1 MKKLY
6 TLVFFLTTSIMLGQS
21 NYLVENFNYTAATPL
36 TSNGW
41 NKHSGTTNPILVSD
55 AGLTF
60 SGYIGSGV
68 GNAALVNNSGE
79 DLNKPFGADINSG
92 SVYASFLVSVT
103 ATAPL
108 VYFFHLGYYA
118 APTAPVYT
126 ALSTAFRARTYIAP
140 GADPATQFKLGLAF
154 NASTATQGETS
165 NLTIGQTYL
174 VVVKYKFI
182 TTSDYNDEVS
192 LFVYS
197 TTDAIPTSEPATPT
211 LGPFTNTLSSGTTP
225 APTADAPVLQAVVL
239 RQDNTS
245 QRITVDGIY
254 VRTVWNL
261 VDAGTVLS
269 TNNFALSPISL
280 YPNPVVSVLNLNIN
294 SNLVNQPYVIIDG
307 LGRVVL
313 NGKLNEVENTIN
325 VEQLSKGIYYL
336 KLSDNNS
343 IKFIKE

>member
-6 TLVFFLTTSIMLGQS
+6 TLLVLFSFGFTFGQS
-21 NYLVENFNYTAATPL
+21 NYLVENFNYAADAPL
-36 TSNGW
+36 ASNGW
-41 NKHSGTTNPILVSD
+41 NKHSGTTNPILVSA

-68 GNAALVNNSGE
+68 GNAALVNNTGE

-92 SVYASFLVSVT
+92 SVYASFLASVT

-140 GADPATQFKLGLAF
+140 GTDPATQFKLGLAF

-182 TTSDYNDEVS
+182 TGDFNDEVS

-211 LGPFTNTLSSGTTP
+211 LGPFTNTVSGTTP

-239 RQDNTS
+239 RQDNAS
-245 QRITVDGIY
+245 QRITVDGIV

-280 YPNPVVSVLNLNIN
+280 YPNPALNVLNVNIN
-294 SNLVNQPYVIIDG
+294 PDLINQPYSIIDG

-336 KLSDNNS
+336 KLSDNKS
-343 IKFIKE
+343 SKFIKE

>member
-21 NYLVENFNYTAATPL
+21 NYLVENFDYAATTPL

-41 NKHSGTTNPILVSD
+41 NKHSGSTNPILVSA
-55 AGLTF
+55 AGLNF

-68 GNAALVNNSGE
+68 GNAALVNNTGE

-103 ATAPL
+103 ASTPL
-108 VYFFHLGYYA
+108 VYFFNLGYYTT
-118 APTAPVYT
+118 PTAPVYT
-126 ALSTAFRARTYIAP
+126 ALSTAFRARTFIAP
-140 GADPATQFKLGLAF
+140 GTDPATQFKLGLAF
-154 NASTATQGETS
+154 NATTTQGQTS
-165 NLTIGQTYL
+165 DLTIGQTYL

-182 TTSDYNDEVS
+182 TGDINDEVS

-197 TTDAIPTSEPATPT
+197 TTDAIPTSEPATPN
-211 LGPFTNTLSSGTTP
+211 LGPFTNTTSGTP
-225 APTADAPVLQAVVL
+225 LAATADAPVLQAVVL
-239 RQDNTS
+239 RQDNAS

-254 VRTVWNL
+254 VRTEWNL

-269 TNNFALSPISL
+269 TNNFALSPIRL
-280 YPNPVVSVLNLNIN
+280 YPNPALNVLNVNIN
-294 SNLVNQPYVIIDG
+294 SNLVNQPYAIIDG

-313 NGKLNEVENTIN
+313 NGKLNEVQNTIN

-336 KLSDNNS
+336 KLSDNKS
-343 IKFIKE
+343 SKFIKE